1 MNTKLNIKNRLCTMP
16 FVVCLFMVSAL
27 GLTSCEDLFEQDSE
41 YVIFDGDNALDN
53 AADTI
58 YSVIGVLNKLQAIA
72 DRTHLLGEVRG
83 DLVDVTDA
91 THAELRNVALFDI
104 AEDNK
109 YNNPRD
115 YYAIINNCNYFI
127 ANVDT
132 TIINNRNE
140 KIFLR
145 EYAAIKGFRAWTYLQ
160 LALNYGSVPFV
171 TDPILTK
178 LDSEKDY
185 PRYGIQEICNYF
197 IQDLAPLVD
206 VEMPGYG
213 TIRSVDSRLLYFP
226 IHLLLGELNLWAG
239 NYKQA
244 ALSYYNYISK
254 RNGMNSTYPIGI
266 ARIGWADNEWESI
279 MSYSGLLAQERYSD
293 DAELITMIPGDSIP
307 SEGYYSELR
316 ELYNSSEENDYK
328 ASLTPSKSLR
338 DLSHAQRFCYVDVSD
353 GGEKDTLYAPE
364 KIDWVSTVM
373 DMGGDLRLFNSWD
386 IQENF
391 VNKNDEKVE
400 YQTIGKHQT
409 RNIHIYRR
417 VMVYLRMAE
426 ALNRAGYPAF
436 AYQILASGV
445 NNNVIETEV
454 IPHYSADSTFLRQ
467 FDFPNIRYQ
476 LNTPEL
482 DAMGSTAANV
492 NTIGIHSRG
501 SGWASANKYYQMPV
515 DTLLAKTDSL
525 AHIAWQQDMVEDMLV
540 DEFALELAFE
550 GTRFY
555 DLMRVALRR
564 GEPAYLADRIYA
576 RRGEQNAASM
586 KGEIKTDLYNS
597 DNWYLRW
604 NGEIG
609 LEPAGNK

>member
-1 MNTKLNIKNRLCTMP
+1 
-16 FVVCLFMVSAL
+16 
-27 GLTSCEDLFEQDSE
+27 
-41 YVIFDGDNALDN
+41 
-53 AADTI
+53 
-58 YSVIGVLNKLQAIA
+58 
-72 DRTHLLGEVRG
+72 
-83 DLVDVTDA
+83 
-91 THAELRNVALFDI
+91 
-104 AEDNK
+104 
-109 YNNPRD
+109 
-115 YYAIINNCNYFI
+115 
-127 ANVDT
+127 
-132 TIINNRNE
+132 
-140 KIFLR
+140 
-145 EYAAIKGFRAWTYLQ
+145 
-160 LALNYGSVPFV
+160 
-171 TDPILTK
+171 
-178 LDSEKDY
+178 
-185 PRYGIQEICNYF
+185 
-197 IQDLAPLVD
+197 
-206 VEMPGYG
+206 
-213 TIRSVDSRLLYFP
+213 
-226 IHLLLGELNLWAG
+226 
-239 NYKQA
+239 
-244 ALSYYNYISK
+244 
-254 RNGMNSTYPIGI
+254 
-266 ARIGWADNEWESI
+266 
-279 MSYSGLLAQERYSD
+279 
-293 DAELITMIPGDSIP
+293 
-307 SEGYYSELR
+307 
-316 ELYNSSEENDYK
+316 
-328 ASLTPSKSLR
+328 
-338 DLSHAQRFCYVDVSD
+338 
-353 GGEKDTLYAPE
+353 
-364 KIDWVSTVM
+364 
-373 DMGGDLRLFNSWD
+373 
-386 IQENF
+386 
-391 VNKNDEKVE
+391 
-400 YQTIGKHQT
+400 
-409 RNIHIYRR
+409 
-417 VMVYLRMAE
+417 MVYLRMAE